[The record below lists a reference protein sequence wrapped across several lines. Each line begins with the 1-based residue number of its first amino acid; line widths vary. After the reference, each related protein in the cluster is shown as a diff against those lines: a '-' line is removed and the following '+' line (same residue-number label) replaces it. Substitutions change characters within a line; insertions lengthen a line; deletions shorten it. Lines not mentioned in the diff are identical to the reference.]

1 MFLLFG
7 HWVLSNSLWPHGLYP
22 TKLFCPW
29 NFPGKNAGEGCHFLR
44 GSSCLKDRIHIS
56 CISRWILYRWA
67 TREAEVRETSLQIL
81 GASLITV
88 VLTKL
93 GKPSASHVAHHKR
106 GCWFLHFSVVIN
118 LNCGLNIQSLSHW
131 ACSQVITVYF
141 IIWSHRVKWSFAS
154 ITSWNQTIYVNG
166 N

>member
-1 MFLLFG
+1 M
-7 HWVLSNSLWPHGLYP
+7 VSNMRSRGL

-29 NFPGKNAGEGCHFLR
+29 NFPGKNAGGGCHFLLKGIFLSQ
-44 GSSCLKDRIHIS
+44 GSNPHLLH
-56 CISRWILYRWA
+56 SRWVLYHWA
-67 TREAEVRETSLQIL
+67 TREAGVRETSLQIL
-81 GASLITV
+81 GASLTTV

-106 GCWFLHFSVVIN
+106 GCWFLHFSVVTN